1 MGRRCLCRFPLR
13 VAPDSDK
20 KRPLRRVQDPYPG
33 ARGGGAEPRKTEQMA
48 DHPQNCMCD
57 ACMKACERRFGF
69 WRDGD
74 PPPRG
79 ITLDDVAK
87 QEPIFMAKVVREMT
101 RLATLETAAK
111 NRRK

>member
-1 MGRRCLCRFPLR
+1 
-13 VAPDSDK
+13 
-20 KRPLRRVQDPYPG
+20 
-33 ARGGGAEPRKTEQMA
+33 
-48 DHPQNCMCD
+48 
-57 ACMKACERRFGF
+57 MKACERRFGF

-101 RLATLETAAK
+101 RRATLETAAK